1 MIARVRQSPAAVY
14 AQVIGGSFVYV
25 AMITGFAY
33 QIARSAGIA

>member
-1 MIARVRQSPAAVY
+1 MIARVRQTQASVY
-14 AQVIGGSFVYV
+14 AEVVGVSFAYV